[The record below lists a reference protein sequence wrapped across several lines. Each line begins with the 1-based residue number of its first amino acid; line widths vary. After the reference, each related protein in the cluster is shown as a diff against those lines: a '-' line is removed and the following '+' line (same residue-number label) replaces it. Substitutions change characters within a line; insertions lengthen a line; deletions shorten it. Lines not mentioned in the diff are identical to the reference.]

1 MDMTMF
7 EWPTKAKVESTDY
20 VAICDADGNEKK
32 IAVDDLKNIQKAET
46 TGETVEEWL
55 KTKLKS
61 YAGFSDGFYP
71 DLGGWS
77 GGTDAFGLI
86 TKKGTT
92 VQYVGFMADGKIRMG
107 SYNTQKEAYKIYMHS
122 DEMANHPVGSIW
134 ITETETA
141 DPNQIFGGTWE
152 RYAKGRTL
160 IGVDENDTT
169 KKWNKSGIKAGV
181 AENNIDHKHY
191 ETNGAD
197 EGRMYQIFGDKG
209 GPYGSTV
216 QANMTAA
223 SWAAQTSAGNIRV
236 NKVSAMTDRAQ
247 VIDNL
252 PPYITVYIWKR
263 TA

>member
-32 IAVDDLKNIQKAET
+32 IAVDDLKNIQKMET
-46 TGETVEEWL
+46 TGGTVEEWL
-55 KTKLKS
+55 KAKLKS

-86 TKKGTT
+86 TKKGVK

-107 SYNTQKEAYKIYMHS
+107 SYDTSSGAYKIYMHG
-122 DEMANHPVGSIW
+122 DTLADHPVGSVW
-134 ITETETA
+134 ITEEKTA
-141 DPNQIFGGTWE
+141 DPNTIFGGTWE

-160 IGVDENDTT
+160 VGVDEEDTT
-169 KKWNKSGIKAGV
+169 KKWNTAGLQAGV
-181 AENNIDHKHY
+181 TTNNIDHKHY

-197 EGRMYQIFGDKG
+197 EGSMYQVFGEDG

-216 QANMTAA
+216 QAKMNNA
-223 SWAAQTSAGNIRV
+223 SWKAQTSVGNIRV
-236 NKVSAMTDRAQ
+236 NKVSNI
-247 VIDNL
+247 IDGSKTINNM

>member
-20 VAICDADGNEKK
+20 VAICDAEGNEKK
-32 IAVDDLKNIQKAET
+32 IAVDELKNIQKEET
-46 TGETVEEWL
+46 AGETVEEWL
-55 KTKLKS
+55 KAKLKS
-61 YAGFSDGFYP
+61 YAEFSDGFYP

-77 GGTDAFGLI
+77 GGTDVFGLA

-107 SYNTQKEAYKIYMHS
+107 SYNTQNEVYKIYMHS

-197 EGRMYQIFGDKG
+197 GGRMYQIFGDDG

-216 QANMTAA
+216 QANMTEA
-223 SWAAQTSAGNIRV
+223 SWAAQTSVGNIRV

-247 VIDNL
+247 VINNL